1 MHELTAGG
9 LEGLADQPFGTM
21 DTQALIVAMTALGDA
36 VRLGM
41 PVPSALLQRVTRELT
56 QAQIEGVF
64 TSLKE
69 EVVGWALPRKLG
81 DDDDPMLEWA
91 IGRRDEIES
100 VLIGARRIFM
110 PRGVFIDAS
119 AQAQSLAVAITQ
131 RDLTCG
137 GSLFR
142 SDAERLLGQRL
153 ELVAERSWLDKLNW
167 AAESEST
174 SPDASPPEQ
183 LGLGRPSFESFAR
196 YVVTGEL
203 ATWVET
209 AANRSSD
216 VAAELEDVVATYR
229 EQGNVLSLLAAR
241 WMRNR
246 QARTGEPKPPI
257 AFRRV
262 RLSEQRFA
270 AADQEATAGADAHER
285 NLGVLAPLDAEAR
298 FVETDRTLTLEVF
311 EGKTTLKSVSLDGV
325 LAERPANGHTWS
337 ITIPWV
343 QRDRAVKLQVV
354 DVTGNAF
361 EESIAW
367 TDE

>member
-1 MHELTAGG
+1 V
-9 LEGLADQPFGTM
+9 
-21 DTQALIVAMTALGDA
+21 I
-36 VRLGM
+36 
-41 PVPSALLQRVTRELT
+41 
-56 QAQIEGVF
+56 
-64 TSLKE
+64 
-69 EVVGWALPRKLG
+69 
-81 DDDDPMLEWA
+81 
-91 IGRRDEIES
+91 
-100 VLIGARRIFM
+100 
-110 PRGVFIDAS
+110 
-119 AQAQSLAVAITQ
+119 
-131 RDLTCG
+131 
-137 GSLFR
+137 
-142 SDAERLLGQRL
+142 
-153 ELVAERSWLDKLNW
+153 
-167 AAESEST
+167 
-174 SPDASPPEQ
+174 
-183 LGLGRPSFESFAR
+183 
-196 YVVTGEL
+196 TGEL

-241 WMRNR
+241 WMRDR
-246 QARTGEPKPPI
+246 RAQTGEPRLPI
-257 AFRRV
+257 AFRRA

-270 AADQEATAGADAHER
+270 AADQEATAEADAHER

-325 LAERPANGHTWS
+325 LAERPASGHTWS

-361 EESIAW
+361 EEAIAW